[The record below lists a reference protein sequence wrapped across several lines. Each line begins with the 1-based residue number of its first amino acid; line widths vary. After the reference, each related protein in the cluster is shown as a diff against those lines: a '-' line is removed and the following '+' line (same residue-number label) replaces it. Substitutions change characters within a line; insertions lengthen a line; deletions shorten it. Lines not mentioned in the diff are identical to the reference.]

1 MAREQLLEDE
11 RFFPTP
17 YMHHNGWL
25 TLRLDGEIDWGEVE
39 NLLLD
44 SYRQQ
49 VLKRM
54 VKALDG

>member
-25 TLRLDGEIDWGEVE
+25 TLRLDGEIDGAKSRICCSTVTGSRPSSGW
-39 NLLLD
+39 
-44 SYRQQ
+44 
-49 VLKRM
+49 
-54 VKALDG
+54 